1 MKNSLKIMK
10 IVSVS
15 AIIFLALLLTTC
27 GGDDDPSPPSPN
39 FWTSLGPEGG
49 NVSVLVIDPVT
60 TTTFYAGTWGG
71 SGVYKSIDG
80 GTSWS
85 AITPEKGYSLNPTPT
100 LKSIKPAP
108 SFSGA

>member
-49 NVSVLVIDPVT
+49 NV
-60 TTTFYAGTWGG
+60 
-71 SGVYKSIDG
+71 
-80 GTSWS
+80 
-85 AITPEKGYSLNPTPT
+85 
-100 LKSIKPAP
+100 
-108 SFSGA
+108 